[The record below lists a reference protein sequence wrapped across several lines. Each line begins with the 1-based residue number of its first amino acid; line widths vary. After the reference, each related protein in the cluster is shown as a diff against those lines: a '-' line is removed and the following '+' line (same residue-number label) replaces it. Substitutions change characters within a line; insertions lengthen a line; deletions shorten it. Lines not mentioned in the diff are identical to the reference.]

1 MDRPDIILPGGI
13 DLATCFATESN
24 PLTRKMYGANGI
36 KAAPYSAR
44 LVERLIAD
52 RHEGLF

>member
-24 PLTRKMYGANGI
+24 PLTRKMC
-36 KAAPYSAR
+36 AALGVAPPPYSAR
-44 LVERLIAD
+44 LVGRLVA
-52 RHEGLF
+52 RQ